1 MKGLCMGRSEDV
13 GIKYFLQLKGSDARE
28 NLTVDEWRY
37 STIKQIG
44 GKSVDWFQTAQ
55 NKV

>member
-28 NLTVDEWRY
+28 NLTVDE
-37 STIKQIG
+37 
-44 GKSVDWFQTAQ
+44 
-55 NKV
+55 